1 MDAYIVRDAIHVQYY
16 MYNITCTILYVYVG
30 NICSASQMGIG
41 EAMFHGG
48 TYRICIISCFVFIN
62 L

>member
-16 MYNITCTILYVYVG
+16 VYVG
-30 NICSASQMGIG
+30 NIWSASQMGIG